1 MKKDV
6 PPLDLEALPRLSIAE
21 LRDLWPQHMGRSEP
35 PRQKC
40 LLIREL
46 AWRTQAAI
54 HSGLDRQTQALLRTA
69 MREAAKRATPSQ
81 GEPSETPPQKR
92 RNARSA
98 PALPQSTR
106 LVRVWGGK
114 RHEVDVL
121 GKQQFRYRGQVYG
134 SLSEIARVITGAHWS
149 GPRFFGIMTRRAND
163 ESQDR

>member
-1 MKKDV
+1 MRKDV

-21 LRDLWPQHMGRSEP
+21 LRALWPLHMGRTEP

-54 HSGLDRQTQALLRTA
+54 HGGLDRPTQALLRAA
-69 MREAAKRATPSQ
+69 MREAAKRARPAQ
-81 GEPSETPPQKR
+81 GESSESPSQKR

-98 PALPQSTR
+98 PPLPQSTR

-121 GKQQFRYRGQVYG
+121 GKRQFRYRGQVYG
-134 SLSEIARVITGAHWS
+134 SLSEIASAITGAHWS
-149 GPRFFGIMTRRAND
+149 GPRFFGVMTRRTHEEGD
-163 ESQDR
+163 DR